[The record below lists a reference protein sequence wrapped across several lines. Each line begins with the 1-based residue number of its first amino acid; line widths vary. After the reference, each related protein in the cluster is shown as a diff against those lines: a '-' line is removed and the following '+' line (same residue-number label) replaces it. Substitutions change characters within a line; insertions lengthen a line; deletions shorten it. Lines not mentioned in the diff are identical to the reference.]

1 MDNQII
7 ISIGREYGSGGR
19 YIAELIADE
28 LGIELIDKNL
38 LEKIRD
44 EKKIDTSSYENYDE
58 KPAKRSISSKRGR
71 FTNSVSDALA
81 EIEWDYLK
89 EKAEKGDSFV
99 IVGRCAEYVLKD
111 NPNLLAVFVEA
122 DEKDKLK
129 RIVDEYGI
137 EEYQA
142 DSVRKVTD
150 QERRKYH
157 NQYAEYKWGDS
168 RGYHMCINSSRFG
181 IPATAVIIAEAA
193 MKMKWDV

>member
-28 LGIELIDKNL
+28 LGIELLDKNIL
-38 LEKIRD
+38 QKIQEEKEINAT
-44 EKKIDTSSYENYDE
+44 KYENYDE
-58 KPAKRSISSKRGR
+58 KPTKWGHSSTRGR
-71 FTNSVSDALA
+71 FSNSMEKAVA
-81 EIEWDYLK
+81 EIQWDYLR

-99 IVGRCAEYVLKD
+99 IVGRCAEYVLRD
-111 NPNLLAVFVEA
+111 NPNLLSVFVEA
-122 DEKDKLK
+122 NEKDKIR
-129 RIVDEYGI
+129 RIIDEYGI
-137 EEYQA
+137 DEAQA
-142 DSVRKVTD
+142 DNVRKVTD
-150 QERRKYH
+150 SERRKYH
-157 NQYAEYKWGDS
+157 NQFADYKWGDS